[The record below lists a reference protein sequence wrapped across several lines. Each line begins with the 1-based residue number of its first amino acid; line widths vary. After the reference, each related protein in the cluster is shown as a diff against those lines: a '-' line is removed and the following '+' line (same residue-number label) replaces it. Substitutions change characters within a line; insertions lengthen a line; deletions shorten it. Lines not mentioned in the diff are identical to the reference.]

1 MVHAIAGEVGAEAVA
16 GFGNEV
22 KVRVGMEAVARTVV
36 SWQRAHEEL
45 LKIAKKRAG
54 LEFEEGR
61 WLLQAFR
68 ARVHAE
74 LGFGSFQEYAE
85 RLLGHSPRL
94 TLEKLRVAEALEELD
109 ETARELEA
117 GRISFSAVRELSR
130 VATAETEREWLEA
143 ARGRTVREIETMVSG
158 HRPGSRP
165 DDAPDPGEK
174 RHVLRFEVSGEVL
187 ATFREA
193 QGKIR
198 RDAAGP
204 LDDDDVLL
212 LLARHV
218 LQGPKEEGRSSYQ
231 IAFTVC
237 EQCGKGMQHGR
248 GELIE
253 VAPEIIEMA
262 CCDAQHLGH
271 IEGHTHVGK
280 EHSARDGE
288 IHVGADASG
297 QERDGHVGGQPARA
311 TQKVPPAVRR
321 AVRHRDQGR
330 CRVPGCRNA
339 IFVDLHHREWSLDG
353 GGSVVANLVILCAA
367 HHRAVHLGKLFV
379 ESTPAG
385 LRFFHA
391 DGTIYGSSLCPATDG
406 ARARA
411 EGAHALAMTTGKADG
426 ARASVMNE
434 ARGKAERALK
444 VMGFAAKDVKLALA
458 RIPQN
463 SNASLEQIIRQG
475 LAELG

>member
-1 MVHAIAGEVGAEAVA
+1 
-16 GFGNEV
+16 
-22 KVRVGMEAVARTVV
+22 
-36 SWQRAHEEL
+36 
-45 LKIAKKRAG
+45 
-54 LEFEEGR
+54 
-61 WLLQAFR
+61 
-68 ARVHAE
+68 
-74 LGFGSFQEYAE
+74 
-85 RLLGHSPRL
+85 
-94 TLEKLRVAEALEELD
+94 
-109 ETARELEA
+109 
-117 GRISFSAVRELSR
+117 
-130 VATAETEREWLEA
+130 
-143 ARGRTVREIETMVSG
+143 
-158 HRPGSRP
+158 
-165 DDAPDPGEK
+165 
-174 RHVLRFEVSGEVL
+174 VL

-262 CCDAQHLGH
+262 CCDAQYLGH
-271 IEGHTHVGK
+271 IEGNTHVGK
-280 EHSARDGE
+280 NHSARDGE
-288 IHVGADASG
+288 THVGADVSDDCETHVGADLSG
-297 QERDGHVGGQPARA
+297 RDCYDHGGGQPARA
-311 TQKVPPAVRR
+311 TQKVLPAVRR

-339 IFVDLHHREWSLDG
+339 IFLDLHHREWRLDG
-353 GGSVVANLVILCAA
+353 GGNTLVNLITLCGA
-367 HHRAVHLGKLFV
+367 HHHAVHLGKLVV

-391 DGTIYGSSLCPATDG
+391 DGTPYGSSLCPATPQ

-411 EGAHALAMTTGKADG
+411 EGAS
-426 ARASVMNE
+426 ARAKAEAQAKAESALSTATAE
-434 ARGKAERALK
+434 ARAKAEGALK
-444 VMGFAAKDVKLALA
+444 IMGFAAKDVKLALA
-458 RIPQN
+458 RIPSN
-463 SNASLEQIIRQG
+463 SNSSLEQIIRLG
-475 LAELG
+475 LAELA